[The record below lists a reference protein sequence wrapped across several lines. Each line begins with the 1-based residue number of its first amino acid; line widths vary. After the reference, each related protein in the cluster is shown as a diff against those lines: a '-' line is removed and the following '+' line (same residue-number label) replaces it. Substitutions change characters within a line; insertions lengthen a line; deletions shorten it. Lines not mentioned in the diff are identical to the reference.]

1 MTNLC
6 PPEQDERG
14 ASAVEYGLLIAGI
27 AALIVAIGWSAATH
41 DPTGS
46 VRCVV
51 DQVGSVALAGWLSSI
66 RGAAN
71 PPTVL
76 RQQG

>member
-27 AALIVAIGWSAATH
+27 AGLIVAMVFLFGGAVKSLFSGTC
-41 DPTGS
+41 D
-46 VRCVV
+46 
-51 DQVGSVALAGWLSSI
+51 SI
-66 RGAAN
+66 NSGAA
-71 PPTVL
+71 PHMSMSSC
-76 RQQG
+76 Q